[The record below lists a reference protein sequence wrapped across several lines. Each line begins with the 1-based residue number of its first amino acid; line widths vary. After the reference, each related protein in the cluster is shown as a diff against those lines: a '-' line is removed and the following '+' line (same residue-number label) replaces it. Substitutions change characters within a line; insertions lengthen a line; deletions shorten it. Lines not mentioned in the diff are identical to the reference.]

1 MAITRTE
8 LTRSTEHN
16 GARLSFCVDVALII
30 AKRNHN
36 GHGKRTGDRR
46 IKYIFGA
53 RKPHHG
59 NDNKDFYSTLNLAW
73 LIWWLSLLKLEADL
87 NMGAP
92 AFCCHSSP
100 CCVVHLSTESFGF
113 KIHGLANVGY
123 PQLWKYFNIISIWLT
138 KRAYFCGTLQWY
150 YQDQQKKRRPQR
162 INLQSPYLNDGTL
175 HVYPLRS
182 F

>member
-1 MAITRTE
+1 
-8 LTRSTEHN
+8 
-16 GARLSFCVDVALII
+16 
-30 AKRNHN
+30 
-36 GHGKRTGDRR
+36 
-46 IKYIFGA
+46 
-53 RKPHHG
+53 
-59 NDNKDFYSTLNLAW
+59 
-73 LIWWLSLLKLEADL
+73 
-87 NMGAP
+87 MGAP

-175 HVYPLRS
+175 HVYPLRAS
-182 F
+182 NAESSIACQLGDTHVKSESAGCY